1 MLPHNIEIVYDKSSL
16 HNFTQCAVLPHN
28 IEIVLRQQITVTS
41 LHTMYTVVFITAVI
55 NIRIMFS
62 VDALILSVSKM
73 YA

>member
-1 MLPHNIEIVYDKSSL
+1 
-16 HNFTQCAVLPHN
+16 
-28 IEIVLRQQITVTS
+28 
-41 LHTMYTVVFITAVI
+41 MYTVVFTTAVI